1 LHTRIPSRMDSS
13 FPIRVKPHDLMIEM
27 LEEWHER
34 AASMCQGA
42 ATSARNFRIFGKFD
56 RNQIVS
62 TESASGSVGCLAGWS
77 VAASY
82 RGDLMRHRL

>member
-1 LHTRIPSRMDSS
+1 MDPS

-42 ATSARNFRIFGKFD
+42 ATSET
-56 RNQIVS
+56 QIR
-62 TESASGSVGCLAGWS
+62 VGE
-77 VAASY
+77 
-82 RGDLMRHRL
+82 GD